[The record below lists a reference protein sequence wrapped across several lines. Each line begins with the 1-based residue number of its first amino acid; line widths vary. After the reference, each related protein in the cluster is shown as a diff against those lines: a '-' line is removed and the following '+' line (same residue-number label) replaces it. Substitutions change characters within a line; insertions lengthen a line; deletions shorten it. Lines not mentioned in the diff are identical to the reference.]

1 MRDEFG
7 LEGKVAVVTGAA
19 QGIGK
24 GIAAAFAAHGAAVV
38 IADIDDERGSAATS
52 EIGSSATYK
61 HCDISLEDDV
71 KALVTHVEAELDHID
86 ILVNNAGY
94 SRVDPRERVTIDR
107 YPVDAWRRK
116 VDVDLTGTFYCS
128 RVVSEHMVRRKTGC
142 IINIASI
149 AGVVALRNQVAH
161 DAAKAGIIKM
171 TEAMALELG
180 PKGIRV
186 NAISPGSTLTQAT
199 EKLFYGKDAIAK
211 ERAEQLLSF
220 IPLGRPGR
228 IQDIAGAALY
238 LASDLASYVTG
249 HNLVVDGGWT
259 AGFNRNF

>member
-7 LEGKVAVVTGAA
+7 LEGKIAIVTGAA

-24 GIAAAFAAHGAAVV
+24 GIAAAFAAHGAVVV
-38 IADIDDERGSAATS
+38 IADIDDERGVAAAA
-52 EIGSSATYK
+52 EIGPPATYR
-61 HCDISLEDDV
+61 HCDISLEEDV
-71 KALVTHVEAELDHID
+71 KALVAHVEAELDHID

-94 SRVDPRERVTIDR
+94 SPEDATERVTIDQFS
-107 YPVDAWRRK
+107 VDGWRRK
-116 VDVDLTGTFYCS
+116 IDVDLNGTFYCN
-128 RVVSEHMVRRKTGC
+128 RVVSEHMVQRTSGC
-142 IINIASI
+142 IINIASV
-149 AGVVALRNQVAH
+149 AGVVALRNQIAH

-186 NAISPGSTLTQAT
+186 NAISPGSTLTRGT
-199 EKLFYGKDAIAK
+199 EKLFYGEDAVAK

-220 IPLGRPGR
+220 IPLGRPGKT
-228 IQDIAGAALY
+228 QDIAGAALY